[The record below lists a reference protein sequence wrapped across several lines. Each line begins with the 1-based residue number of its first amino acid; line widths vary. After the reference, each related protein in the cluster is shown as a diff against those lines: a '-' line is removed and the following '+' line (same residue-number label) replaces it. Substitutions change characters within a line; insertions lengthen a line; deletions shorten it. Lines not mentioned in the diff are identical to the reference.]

1 MVDFKPGLHLL
12 LISDDEEEVQQGEA
26 KKIRIQNQREA
37 TDQKTL
43 SVVLKAKGNSQSPDE
58 GSKNTRKKR
67 S

>member
-12 LISDDEEEVQQGEA
+12 LISDGEEEVQQGEA